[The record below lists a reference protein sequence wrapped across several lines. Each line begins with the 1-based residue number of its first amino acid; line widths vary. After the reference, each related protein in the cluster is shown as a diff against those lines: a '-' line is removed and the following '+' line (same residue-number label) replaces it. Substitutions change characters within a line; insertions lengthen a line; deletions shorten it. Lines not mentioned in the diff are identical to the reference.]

1 MRADLYIRVST
12 DEQAERGYSQRD
24 QEERLRKYCSIQNIE
39 IRDVIYEDHSA
50 KTFIR
55 PAWTKFLANIRK
67 KRFEIDR
74 ILFIKWDRFS
84 RNTGDAYQM
93 ISILRKLGVEPQAIE
108 QPLDMDIPE
117 NKIMLAF
124 YLAAP
129 EVENDR
135 RALNTFHGMRR
146 GRKEGRWMSGAPMGY
161 VNKTTEDG
169 RKYITP
175 KEPLASVMKW
185 VFEQVAEGRCHVQQ
199 IYKLAKSR
207 GLKCNKSTLWRSL
220 RNPVYC
226 GRILVNEYKD
236 EKEVHVKGNHLAIIS
251 EELFYDVQEY
261 LNGKKRQKRTTTIF
275 SNEDF
280 VLRGFLICP
289 KCGKLLTAS
298 ASKGKTKNYSYYHC
312 RSTCGA
318 RFKSKIVNENFIDYL
333 NRFIARAG
341 MAAIY
346 AKIIEEKYNRSS
358 LKQGEDMT
366 KLNNQLNELQELIK
380 KARTKYMNDE
390 IDKEDYVSFKAENEK
405 KILELEKRIL
415 SNSNHREKI
424 DHLIGQS
431 VHNLIHLRN
440 LFENGNNA
448 VKRKIVGSI
457 FTENLLF
464 DGIECRTPKLNEA
477 VELIYSVDKGFSE
490 KKMRQNDQKIEL
502 SRLVAGTGIE
512 PVFAP

>member
-1 MRADLYIRVST
+1 
-12 DEQAERGYSQRD
+12 
-24 QEERLRKYCSIQNIE
+24 
-39 IRDVIYEDHSA
+39 
-50 KTFIR
+50 
-55 PAWTKFLANIRK
+55 
-67 KRFEIDR
+67 
-74 ILFIKWDRFS
+74 
-84 RNTGDAYQM
+84 
-93 ISILRKLGVEPQAIE
+93 
-108 QPLDMDIPE
+108 
-117 NKIMLAF
+117 
-124 YLAAP
+124 
-129 EVENDR
+129 
-135 RALNTFHGMRR
+135 
-146 GRKEGRWMSGAPMGY
+146 
-161 VNKTTEDG
+161 
-169 RKYITP
+169 
-175 KEPLASVMKW
+175 
-185 VFEQVAEGRCHVQQ
+185 
-199 IYKLAKSR
+199 
-207 GLKCNKSTLWRSL
+207 
-220 RNPVYC
+220 
-226 GRILVNEYKD
+226 
-236 EKEVHVKGNHLAIIS
+236 LAIIS

-477 VELIYSVDKGFSE
+477 VELIFTVDKGFS
-490 KKMRQNDQKIEL
+490 KIKTAQNSINSDL
-502 SRLVAGTGIE
+502 CRMVAGTGIE